1 MESLWIN
8 GVPSKKYRGSPA
20 NKAAIPG
27 FTYGR
32 EMEPHAAES
41 LNKITFGKGHKNL
54 FMNP

>member
-8 GVPSKKYRGSPA
+8 GVPSEKYRGSPA
-20 NKAAIPG
+20 NKPAIPG
-27 FTYGR
+27 FTYRR